1 MEMLL
6 AFAVGF
12 VLGGHGGSRDR
23 RDVTDS
29 FGTIRDSEEVAAFVM
44 LARAQ
49 VGRTLR
55 DVAKM
60 VDGNESETPTTP
72 DLVDRV
78 RQLVEG

>member
-12 VLGGHGGSRDR
+12 VLGGKGGSRDR
-23 RDVTDS
+23 HDVVDS
-29 FGTIRDSEEVAAFVM
+29 FGAIRDSEEVAAVM
-44 LARAQ
+44 MVARSH

-55 DVAKM
+55 EVADM
-60 VDGNESETPTTP
+60 VDGSRSEAAATP

-78 RQLVEG
+78 RQLVER

>member
-1 MEMLL
+1 MEMLV

-23 RDVTDS
+23 HDVIDS
-29 FGTIRDSEEVAAFVM
+29 FGTIRDSEEVAALVM
-44 LARAQ
+44 VTRSQ

-55 DVAKM
+55 QVADM
-60 VDGNESETPTTP
+60 VDGSGGEGPAIP

-78 RQLVEG
+78 RQLVEP

>member
-12 VLGGHGGSRDR
+12 VLGDSGGSRDR
-23 RDVTDS
+23 TDVVDS
-29 FGTIRDSEEVAAFVM
+29 FGAIMDSEEMAAFVM
-44 LARAQ
+44 VARAQ

-55 DVAKM
+55 EVADM
-60 VDGNESETPTTP
+60 FDGGGQETLTPP

-78 RQLVEG
+78 RELVKG

>member
-12 VLGGHGGSRDR
+12 VLGGQGGTPGRQ
-23 RDVTDS
+23 DVTDS
-29 FGTIRDSEEVAAFVM
+29 FGTIRDSEEVAALVM
-44 LARAQ
+44 VARSQ

-55 DVAKM
+55 QVADM
-60 VDGNESETPTTP
+60 IDQAGSETATAP

-78 RQLVEG
+78 RQLVQH

>member
-12 VLGGHGGSRDR
+12 VLGGQGGSPDR

-29 FGTIRDSEEVAAFVM
+29 FGAIRNSEEVAALLLV
-44 LARAQ
+44 ARAQ

-55 DVAKM
+55 QVADM
-60 VDGNESETPTTP
+60 VDGEGPEPPAAP

-78 RQLVEG
+78 RQLVQQ

>member
-1 MEMLL
+1 MEMLV

-23 RDVTDS
+23 HDVVDS
-29 FGTIRDSEEVAAFVM
+29 FGTIRDSEEVAALVM
-44 LARAQ
+44 VARSK

-55 DVAKM
+55 EVAAM
-60 VDGNESETPTTP
+60 VDGSSGEAPATP

-78 RQLVEG
+78 RQLVGP